1 MDASGTGLI
10 LGGMGLAIASNL
22 KHLDISPSAPKG
34 ATQAP
39 SEIEESSEIKES
51 SEPESSAQ
59 DGSFIE
65 EDSADI
71 EENGAETV
79 EDTPRVDVSLSEQTE
94 REARTFGIRWPW
106 R

>member
-34 ATQAP
+34 ATQG
-39 SEIEESSEIKES
+39 SSGIEESSEIKES
-51 SEPESSAQ
+51 SELESSAQ
-59 DGSFIE
+59 DGSFI